1 MKMKRI
7 SILTIVLV
15 CFSLYFLV
23 NTINIYNVEKRTLI
37 SIDERIIPD
46 SLIYNSENILI
57 ENPELRKYEIERD
70 LDFELLG
77 MARNQLRENRNI
89 LLVFV
94 FLTILSFKIFLLE
107 KKKEY
112 HS

>member
-1 MKMKRI
+1 MKKKRI

-23 NTINIYNVEKRTLI
+23 NTINLYNLEKRTLA

-46 SLIYNSENILI
+46 SLIYNASENTAIK
-57 ENPELRKYEIERD
+57 NPEMRKYEIETD

-77 MARNQLRENRNI
+77 MVKNQLRENRNI

-94 FLTILSFKIFLLE
+94 FLIILSFKLFLLE
-107 KKKEY
+107 NKKI
-112 HS
+112 